1 MNRAVVG
8 LRSASGCE
16 CCSGRVIGARYC
28 RWWSSTMELKG
39 LVQNTQYSVEVEG
52 VIREVLSD
60 ILLRASSKDR
70 HLCDS
75 VDAVLEERERLAS
88 G

>member
-1 MNRAVVG
+1 
-8 LRSASGCE
+8 
-16 CCSGRVIGARYC
+16 
-28 RWWSSTMELKG
+28 MELKG